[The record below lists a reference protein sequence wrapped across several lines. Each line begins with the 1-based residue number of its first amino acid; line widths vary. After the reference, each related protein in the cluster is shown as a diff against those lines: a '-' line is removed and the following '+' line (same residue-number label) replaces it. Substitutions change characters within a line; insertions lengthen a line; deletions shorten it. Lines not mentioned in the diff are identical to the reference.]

1 MEAVKTTDC
10 AAVRASETTDCETVR
25 ALDLRHIRKHCPH
38 CGHVHYATIC
48 HICKEPRPAWLR
60 LVAALRALKEAA

>member
-1 MEAVKTTDC
+1 MSPSLPGSVHAALPRITQC
-10 AAVRASETTDCETVR
+10 AG
-25 ALDLRHIRKHCPH
+25 
-38 CGHVHYATIC
+38 CGTIARELIC